1 MLPGLWFWGK
11 VIPGYQLADES
22 TWELP
27 YMKNTFNFDRLAI
40 FLFFEVFV
48 AQPEHPIFY
57 LKVQGSEVVPQL
69 KELC

>member
-1 MLPGLWFWGK
+1 
-11 VIPGYQLADES
+11 
-22 TWELP
+22 
-27 YMKNTFNFDRLAI
+27 MKNTFNFDRLAI

-69 KELC
+69 KEPC